1 MYKDIELGLEG
12 RLWDVVVVFGSL
24 FILFWGVFVFACW
37 VVCLFKTTT
46 PLEIKENPRKVERRI
61 L

>member
-1 MYKDIELGLEG
+1 M
-12 RLWDVVVVFGSL
+12 VFGSL